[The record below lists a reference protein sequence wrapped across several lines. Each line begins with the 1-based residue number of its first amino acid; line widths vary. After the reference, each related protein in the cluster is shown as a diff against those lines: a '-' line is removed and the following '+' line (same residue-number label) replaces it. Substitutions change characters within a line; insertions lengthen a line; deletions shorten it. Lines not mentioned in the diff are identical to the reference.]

1 MIVPN
6 SHQPHA
12 GNAQVRLNERKIVK
26 TISLKKVSAV
36 AVASLGFGLLS
47 VVPANAGTQ
56 TTTPSEITI
65 TTPSVTAIVGS
76 AVSTTFAF
84 KSTAALAATNTLGVI
99 SSITKPTDSAVTV
112 ADGDAVTGSAQA
124 TVNNTGK
131 AATLTSTGYSSPLT
145 TITSAGDIT
154 TSTSTV
160 AGTITFKPDVPG
172 TYVYTLSGASAANDA
187 NATSVKATF
196 TVVARSLAYTTGES
210 AAATPFDTGTAIAGP
225 ANTVTVTG
233 TSTGA
238 TGVRSLV
245 TVEGAGAT
253 IASATAGS
261 GTSVIAADF
270 KSARIPAATNAPVV
284 INTPTA
290 GTITVKLYN
299 ETGNATGIFSATA
312 ANTVT
317 ITVAAAAVVGV
328 YAASKVYMNTST
340 TTPDLTS
347 DATTT
352 TTAPSAS
359 STASNTPLAN
369 IIVKQQDA
377 QATAT
382 NVATAD
388 TKAIVYEIAGAGA
401 LGTSSGQRLGS
412 YIAVAAASANDNIVY
427 IFPDGRSGTGTVTV
441 KVNGVLVSTKTVK
454 FYGSAAAYA
463 ATVVNKH
470 VASSGAATTGAI
482 TVKVTDANA
491 VAVPSATVYA
501 SVGTS
506 DKASIT
512 ASAVTNSSGVASFD
526 VTGVSTKFGAVT
538 VTFSNASTTAAT
550 TISTTASI
558 GVSSTKA
565 KTVTV
570 AFNKATYAPGEKI
583 TLTLTALDSNG
594 LGIADRTY
602 AADELL
608 KNLATNPAMT
618 SGIGTTPFLGTA
630 GVEIVAGVATA
641 TAYAPLTGGPVSIS
655 WTLRGTA
662 GDTSDS
668 TYLVAALQGA
678 TVSASA
684 SVTDANA
691 ALLTQI
697 DALNA
702 KIVALNALIAKIMKK
717 LGVK

>member
-1 MIVPN
+1 
-6 SHQPHA
+6 
-12 GNAQVRLNERKIVK
+12 VR
-26 TISLKKVSAV
+26 A
-36 AVASLGFGLLS
+36 
-47 VVPANAGTQ
+47 
-56 TTTPSEITI
+56 
-65 TTPSVTAIVGS
+65 
-76 AVSTTFAF
+76 
-84 KSTAALAATNTLGVI
+84 
-99 SSITKPTDSAVTV
+99 
-112 ADGDAVTGSAQA
+112 
-124 TVNNTGK
+124 
-131 AATLTSTGYSSPLT
+131 
-145 TITSAGDIT
+145 
-154 TSTSTV
+154 
-160 AGTITFKPDVPG
+160 
-172 TYVYTLSGASAANDA
+172 
-187 NATSVKATF
+187 
-196 TVVARSLAYTTGES
+196 
-210 AAATPFDTGTAIAGP
+210 
-225 ANTVTVTG
+225 
-233 TSTGA
+233 
-238 TGVRSLV
+238 LV

-253 IASATAGS
+253 IASGS
-261 GTSVIAADF
+261 NSPVIAADF
-270 KSARIPAATNAPVV
+270 KSARVTAASSSALV

-299 ETGNATGIFSATA
+299 ETGNATGIFSTTA

-340 TTPDLTS
+340 TTPDSTS

-377 QATAT
+377 QATPT

-388 TKAIVYEIAGAGA
+388 TKAVVYEISGAGA
-401 LGTSSGQRLGS
+401 LGTANNQRLGS
-412 YIAVAAASANDNIVY
+412 YVAVAAASANDNVVY
-427 IFPDGRSGTGTVTV
+427 IYPDGRSGVGTVTV
-441 KVNGVLVSTKTVK
+441 KVNGVLVSTKKVN
-454 FYGSAAAYA
+454 FYGSAATFA

-482 TVKVTDANA
+482 TVKVTDSNA
-491 VAVPSATVYA
+491 VVVPNVTVYA

-506 DKASIT
+506 DKATIT
-512 ASAVTNSSGVASFD
+512 ASAVTSSAGVASFD
-526 VTGVSTKFGAVT
+526 VTGVATKFGAVT

-558 GVSSTKA
+558 GVSSVKA

-570 AFNKATYAPGEKI
+570 AFDKATYKPGEKM

>member
-1 MIVPN
+1 LTDKD
-6 SHQPHA
+6 
-12 GNAQVRLNERKIVK
+12 GNA
-26 TISLKKVSAV
+26 T
-36 AVASLGFGLLS
+36 
-47 VVPANAGTQ
+47 ANDPIAQ
-56 TTTPSEITI
+56 TT
-65 TTPSVTAIVGS
+65 S
-76 AVSTTFAF
+76 AA
-84 KSTAALAATNTLGVI
+84 NM
-99 SSITKPTDSAVTV
+99 
-112 ADGDAVTGSAQA
+112 
-124 TVNNTGK
+124 
-131 AATLTSTGYSSPLT
+131 
-145 TITSAGDIT
+145 T
-154 TSTSTV
+154 TSVESDAANDKTMFKFIMANTIAASASNV
-160 AGTITFKPDVPG
+160 AGTVGFTPDRPG
-172 TYVYTLSGASAANDA
+172 TYTITVTGLTDGAGSAAVVDS
-187 NATSVKATF
+187 TVSATF
-196 TVVARSLAYTTGES
+196 TVTVRSLAYTTGES
-210 AAATPFDTGTAIAGP
+210 SAASPFDTGTAIAGP
-225 ANTVTVTG
+225 ANTVTVTAH
-233 TSTGA
+233 STQVS
-238 TGVRSLV
+238 GVRALV

-253 IASATAGS
+253 IASGS
-261 GTSVIAADF
+261 NSPVIAADF
-270 KSARIPAATNAPVV
+270 KSARVTAASSSALV

-299 ETGNATGIFSATA
+299 ETGNATGIFSTTA

-340 TTPDLTS
+340 TTPDSTS

-382 NVATAD
+382 NVATPD

-454 FYGSAAAYA
+454 FYGSATAYA

>member
-1 MIVPN
+1 
-6 SHQPHA
+6 
-12 GNAQVRLNERKIVK
+12 VK
-26 TISLKKVSAV
+26 TISLKKVAVV

-47 VVPANAGTQ
+47 VVPANAARANTEL
-56 TTTPSEITI
+56 TVDALAV
-65 TTPSVTAIVGS
+65 TTPSVTTTVGTLASSTFSFS
-76 AVSTTFAF
+76 ASADSASGNDVDITVA
-84 KSTAALAATNTLGVI
+84 V
-99 SSITKPTDSAVTV
+99 TKPSASSVSLTDVNGADAASDGKIVTN
-112 ADGDAVTGSAQA
+112 GD
-124 TVNNTGK
+124 K
-131 AATLTSTGYSSPLT
+131 AATLTST
-145 TITSAGDIT
+145 TIGNADGTDDLITIVAAGAIT
-154 TSTSTV
+154 AATNTV
-160 AGTITFKPDVPG
+160 AGTVRIKPDAPG
-172 TYVYTLSGASAANDA
+172 TYVVTLTGSTLGSPSTA
-187 NATSVKATF
+187 NAVTATF

-225 ANTVTVTG
+225 ANTVTVTAH
-233 TSTGA
+233 STQA
-238 TGVRSLV
+238 TGVRALV

-253 IASATAGS
+253 IASGS
-261 GTSVIAADF
+261 NTPVIAANF
-270 KSARIPAATNAPVV
+270 LSARVTAASSSALV

-299 ETGNATGIFSATA
+299 ETGNATGIFSTTA

-340 TTPDLTS
+340 TTPDATS
-347 DATTT
+347 DATTAA
-352 TTAPSAS
+352 TAPSAS
-359 STASNTPLAN
+359 STASNTPVAN

-401 LGTSSGQRLGS
+401 LGTASGQRLGS

-427 IFPDGRSGTGTVTV
+427 IFPDGRSGTGTITV
-441 KVNGVLVSTKTVK
+441 KVNGVLVSTKTVR
-454 FYGSAAAYA
+454 FYGSATTYA

-506 DKASIT
+506 DKATIT

-526 VTGVSTKFGAVT
+526 VTGVSAKFGAVT

-558 GVSSTKA
+558 GVSSVKA

-570 AFNKATYAPGEKI
+570 AFDKATYKPGEKM

-602 AADELL
+602 VADDLL
-608 KNLATNPAMT
+608 KNLASNPAMT
-618 SGIGTTPFLGTA
+618 GGIGTTPFLGTA
-630 GVEIVAGVATA
+630 GVDIVAGVATA
-641 TAYAPLTGGPVSIS
+641 TAYAPLAGGPVSVS

-668 TYLVAALQGA
+668 TYLVAALQGGTVTASA
-678 TVSASA
+678 TVTSP
-684 SVTDANA
+684 TDA
-691 ALLTQI
+691 LVTQI

>member
-1 MIVPN
+1 MVPN
-6 SHQPHA
+6 SHQPYA

-56 TTTPSEITI
+56 TTTPSEISI

-76 AVSTTFAF
+76 TVSSTFAF
-84 KSTAALAATNTLGVI
+84 KPTAALSATETVGII
-99 SSITKPTDSAVTV
+99 SSLTKPSASSITV
-112 ADGDAVTGSAQA
+112 ADGNAGTGGNQA
-124 TVNNTGK
+124 TVNNTAK

-145 TITSAGDIT
+145 TITSAGAIT
-154 TSTSTV
+154 TATSTV
-160 AGTITFKPDVPG
+160 AGTITFVPDAPG
-172 TYVYTLSGASAANDA
+172 TYVYTLSGATAADDTVASAV
-187 NATSVKATF
+187 TATF
-196 TVVARSLAYTTGES
+196 TVVVRSLAYTTGES

-225 ANTVTVTG
+225 ANTVTVTAHP
-233 TSTGA
+233 TQA
-238 TGVRSLV
+238 TGVRALV

-253 IASATAGS
+253 IASGS
-261 GTSVIAADF
+261 NTPVIAANF
-270 KSARIPAATNAPVV
+270 LSARVTAASSSALV

-299 ETGNATGIFSATA
+299 ETGNATGIFSTTA

-340 TTPDLTS
+340 TTPDSTS
-347 DATTT
+347 DASTTT
-352 TTAPSAS
+352 TPPSA
-359 STASNTPLAN
+359 ASAGTNTPVAN
-369 IIVKQQDA
+369 ILVKQQDA
-377 QATAT
+377 QATPT

-401 LGTSSGQRLGS
+401 LGTSNSQRLGS
-412 YIAVAAASANDNIVY
+412 YIAVAAASANDNNVFIY
-427 IFPDGRSGTGTVTV
+427 PDGRAGVGTITV
-441 KVNGVLVSTKTVK
+441 KVNGVLVSTKTVR
-454 FYGSAAAYA
+454 FYGSATTYA

-491 VAVPSATVYA
+491 VAVPSSTVYA

-506 DKASIT
+506 DKATIT
-512 ASAVTNSSGVASFD
+512 ASAVTNASGVASFD

-558 GVSSTKA
+558 GVSSVRA

-570 AFNKATYAPGEKI
+570 GLNKATYAPGEKI

-594 LGIADRTY
+594 LGIPDGSY
-602 AADELL
+602 AADALL
-608 KNLATNPAMT
+608 KNSAANPAMT
-618 SGIGTTPFLGTA
+618 GGIGTTPFLGSA
-630 GVEIVAGVATA
+630 ALDIVAGVATA
-641 TAYAPLTGGPVSIS
+641 TAYAPLTGGPVTIA

-662 GDTSDS
+662 GDASSTNLDTS
-668 TYLVAALQGA
+668 LQGA
-678 TVSASA
+678 TVTASA
-684 SVTDANA
+684 IVTDANA